1 VKQVVKQNE
10 PEGVTEQGLSEIG
23 FLFLHTLFI
32 QRGRLETTWAVL
44 RTFGYGDDLTLRE
57 DFLFPPFEVPPD
69 CTVELSSDGYQFL
82 TDLFQCFDKDND
94 GALNDNELEELFS
107 TAPGI
112 PWEGTGTRESITNEE
127 GSITLQ
133 GFLAQWSMTTLL
145 NHKITLSYF
154 AYLGFFDKDTTKAL
168 KVIRRRRPSKKE
180 KQHRDVF
187 LSFVFG
193 AAGSGKTTILKSFIK
208 HEFKD
213 TYIPTISPYS
223 VVNSIEIGGSE
234 KYLIVRLVNVDARI
248 WSSFGF

>member
-1 VKQVVKQNE
+1 VKAVVKQNE

-32 QRGRLETTWAVL
+32 QRGRLETTWTVL

-57 DFLFPPFEVPPD
+57 DFLFPSFEVPPE

-94 GALNDNELEELFS
+94 GALNDAELDELFS

-112 PWEGTGTRESITNEE
+112 PWEGTGARESITNEV

-145 NHKITLSYF
+145 NHRTTLSYC
-154 AYLGFFDKDTTKAL
+154 AYLGFFDEDTTKAL
-168 KVIRRRRPSKKE
+168 KIVRRRKSGKKE

-187 LSFVFG
+187 LSYVFG
-193 AAGSGKTTILKSFIK
+193 AAGSGKTSIMKSFIN
-208 HEFKD
+208 HEFKAD
-213 TYIPTISPYS
+213 YIPTTAAYS
-223 VVNSIEIGGSE
+223 VVNSIEIGGAE
-234 KYLIVRLVNVDARI
+234 KYLVVMNP
-248 WSSFGF
+248 